1 MKLNFKSM
9 KTTVCRILIT
19 LVFCFSCFSYDGE
32 LSGEKDLRVIE
43 TKWFDIIFPPA
54 SYESA
59 KILAQNADRIY
70 EEVYDSFEMQPYTRM
85 PIVIAPAVEQLN
97 AFFTSAPYNHIV
109 VYDTLPD
116 AGQSA
121 SLAVFSENLLSVFK
135 HECVHAVSFNLKSK
149 GWRVIG
155 SIFGDVINPA
165 YLFVPPGLAEG
176 TAVVKESENGE
187 GRLNDG
193 YSMQIVRQ
201 AKVENK
207 FPAYADEQGASKLYP
222 YGSHYEFNGA
232 FYSWVRQKFGV
243 EKFARFWYK
252 LVNFQSISTMLTF
265 RSIFGMGINDAWKQ
279 FRDELYVPNVDAS
292 PLSDDAY
299 ADVFNM
305 VRGKDASQFSMENKT
320 ASRYISLTSSEAG
333 IACVDAASGT
343 VLFFQKKNDGTYSK
357 PKTLF
362 RRANISRISFSQDG
376 KLLAVSY
383 LADSGATV
391 KSRVAIYDMKRH
403 SFFALPE
410 TKLRDATIVEIDGEK
425 KLVAVRVYSQKAEL
439 VLFDLQRRGSNSTD
453 GKVVGVAQVE
463 TLQADV
469 NSLFVSPTHAG
480 DGNVAYILKEG
491 NDWEIVLQQLV
502 KDVNGAVRY
511 GERHAYKLP
520 EKMSLRSLAW
530 DAATSGETSAS
541 GATSASAGTSTSGTF
556 LFSCAMPDTFPRLA
570 RLVVNGTNA
579 TLFFQDDDVSGGVLS
594 PVAADSSGC
603 VFYSGAFFRNSRL
616 LSVDTTKISFT
627 EIALENMTLHKSD
640 VFTNVASN
648 GETSSGIVNNDS
660 PIVIVDDENMTE
672 SYASASILPG
682 LRKYNPLNYY
692 KRGIFLPIPLAQTYS
707 ISGLQLVSNQL
718 FLGLLY
724 ASSNPWNGKI
734 AILSGGVRPD
744 PLEVDLSLNVTGGTN
759 TSMFKYNLLGNVAF
773 DKKGFLQTFEQAKF
787 SSSIPFG
794 KYMSLAFYDTL
805 SFFYGRSA
813 LPKTSFIDK
822 TFEATAMQSV
832 LLRDVFTE
840 SATANNFLILNN
852 NFSTEISSIHK
863 MGPSV
868 FEYGGVALLAR
879 YNVDFGGMDNS
890 FNGYNFIQNV
900 GATAVVR
907 LPYLLPIRNYNR
919 HTYNLPTQL
928 DFSLFPSSSLLF
940 QADASV
946 LLYAADIQ
954 KAVPALSA
962 IFVNRFALYAEYTGF
977 VSMIDMRS
985 WNIARTADY
994 FKMIGDN
1001 GIPYYDYISL
1011 RLFATLTPNFGM
1023 MSSLAS
1029 VNLNARFLWYL
1040 SPSLNDAERFKFR
1053 FTFDFVM

>member
-9 KTTVCRILIT
+9 KTTVCQILIT

-149 GWRVIG
+149 GWRVVG

-165 YLFVPPGLAEG
+165 YLFVTPGLAEG

-193 YSMQIVRQ
+193 YSMQILRQ

-232 FYSWVRQKFGV
+232 FYNWVQEKFGM
-243 EKFARFWYK
+243 EKFVLFWYK
-252 LVNFQSISTMLTF
+252 LANFQTMSTMLTF

-299 ADVFNM
+299 SDVFNM
-305 VRGKDASQFSMENKT
+305 VRGKDVSQFSMENKT
-320 ASRYISLTSSEAG
+320 AARYTSLTSSDAG
-333 IACVDAASGT
+333 IACVDTASGT
-343 VLFFQKKNDGTYSK
+343 VLFFQKKGGAYAK

-362 RRANISRISFSQDG
+362 RRANISRISFSRDG

-383 LADSGATV
+383 LANSSATT

-453 GKVVGVAQVE
+453 GKIVGIEQNVILPVD
-463 TLQADV
+463 T
-469 NSLFVSPTHAG
+469 NSLLVSPTHAG
-480 DGNVAYILKEG
+480 NGNVAYILKEG
-491 NDWEIVLQQLV
+491 NDWEIVMQQLV
-502 KDVNGAVRY
+502 KDVNGDVRY

-530 DAATSGETSAS
+530 DAAASDEAFAS
-541 GATSASAGTSTSGTF
+541 GATSASDDVFANGSSSASAGWSASGAF
-556 LFSCAMPDTFPRLA
+556 LVSCAMPNTFPRLA
-570 RLVVNGTNA
+570 RISVSSDGAMMEL
-579 TLFFQDDDVSGGVLS
+579 QDSDVSGGVLS
-594 PVAADSSGC
+594 PVAADSNGL
-603 VFYSGAFFRNSRL
+603 VFYSAAFFRNSRL
-616 LSVDTTKISFT
+616 LSVDTAKIGFT
-627 EIALENMTLHKSD
+627 EIALENISLQNNALLPQTNIPQNGTL
-640 VFTNVASN
+640 VASN
-648 GETSSGIVNNDS
+648 
-660 PIVIVDDENMTE
+660 
-672 SYASASILPG
+672 

-692 KRGIFLPIPLAQTYS
+692 KRGIFLPIPLAQTYTV
-707 ISGLQLVSNQL
+707 SGTQIVSNPL

-734 AILSGGVRPD
+734 VILSGGVRPE
-744 PLEVDLSLNVTGGTN
+744 PLEVDLSLSVTGGTN
-759 TSMFKYNLLGNVAF
+759 TSLFKYNLLGNVAF
-773 DKKGFLQTFEQAKF
+773 DKKGFLQTFDQAKLQ
-787 SSSIPFG
+787 SSIPFG
-794 KYMSLAFYDTL
+794 KYMSLNFYDTF
-805 SFFYGRSA
+805 SFFYGRFA
-813 LPKTSFIDK
+813 LPKDSFVDK
-822 TFEATAMQSV
+822 TLESSAMQSI
-832 LLRDVFTE
+832 LLWNIFADRAVV
-840 SATANNFLILNN
+840 NNSLILNN
-852 NFSTEISSIHK
+852 FFATEISSIHK
-863 MGPSV
+863 MGSG
-868 FEYGGVALLAR
+868 FYEYGGVAFAAR
-879 YNVDFGGMDNS
+879 YNIDFGGLENS
-890 FNGYNFIQNV
+890 VNGYRFIQNM
-900 GATAVVR
+900 GATATVR
-907 LPYLLPIRNYNR
+907 LPRLLPIKNYNR

-928 DFSLFPSSSLLF
+928 TFWLFPSSTLF
-940 QADASV
+940 FEADASV
-946 LLYAADIQ
+946 LLYAAEVQ

-962 IFVNRFALYAEYTGF
+962 IFVNRFALYAEYVGYTNL
-977 VSMIDMRS
+977 SMTDARS
-985 WNIARTADY
+985 WNITRTADY
-994 FKMIGDN
+994 FKMLGN
-1001 GIPYYDYISL
+1001 GELSYQDYVSL
-1011 RLFATLTPNFGM
+1011 RLFAELTPNFGM

-1040 SPSLNDAERFKFR
+1040 SPSLKDAERFKFR
-1053 FTFDFVM
+1053 FTFDFAM